1 MNTLRNTFPFRGPR
15 QRYGVV
21 FLLATGFLPL
31 GGCMV
36 GPKYHMPTAPT
47 PPAYKETGGW
57 KAAEPGDQKLPEK
70 WWEIF
75 QDPQLNELEAQI
87 DVSNQN
93 LKAAFAQYQQSRAVL
108 RYYRADYYPTVT
120 ATPSAGR
127 TRYSN
132 NRPPHN
138 SSFSGVTFN
147 DFVLPLE
154 LGYEVDVWGRVRRT
168 VESYREQSQASAADL
183 AAVNLSMH
191 ANLAFEYFA
200 ARSLDAEEKLLQ
212 DTVVQY
218 ENALNLNEAL
228 YQGGLVSEVFVQE
241 AKTQLE
247 TTRAQA
253 IDVGVTR
260 AQFEHAVA
268 VLVGKP
274 PAEFTLPPLPLT
286 APPPRI
292 PVGLPSE
299 LLERRPDIASA
310 ERRMASANEQIGIAK
325 AAYYPQIA
333 LTASGGLESGSLA
346 SLFQGPSG
354 WWSVGA
360 SALQTVFDGG
370 RRLAVSDEA
379 VQGYDS
385 AVASYRQT
393 VLSAFQQVEDNLA
406 ALRILEEEARVQNAA
421 VQASQSSLDLSLI
434 RYKGG
439 VTSYLEVTTA
449 QSAALG
455 NQVTAV
461 NLLGR
466 RLANTVLLIQ
476 ALGGGWDRSNLP
488 ERPECCGK
496 LASNM
501 SPN

>member
-1 MNTLRNTFPFRGPR
+1 MLRRRP
-15 QRYGVV
+15 
-21 FLLATGFLPL
+21 ALPISRPSISA
-31 GGCMV
+31 C
-36 GPKYHMPTAPT
+36 MPTWP
-47 PPAYKETGGW
+47 
-57 KAAEPGDQKLPEK
+57 
-70 WWEIF
+70 
-75 QDPQLNELEAQI
+75 
-87 DVSNQN
+87 
-93 LKAAFAQYQQSRAVL
+93 
-108 RYYRADYYPTVT
+108 
-120 ATPSAGR
+120 
-127 TRYSN
+127 
-132 NRPPHN
+132 
-138 SSFSGVTFN
+138 
-147 DFVLPLE
+147 
-154 LGYEVDVWGRVRRT
+154 VD
-168 VESYREQSQASAADL
+168 
-183 AAVNLSMH
+183 
-191 ANLAFEYFA
+191 YFA

-218 ENALNLNEAL
+218 QNALDLNDAL

-253 IDVGVTR
+253 IDVGVAR

-268 VLVGKP
+268 VLIGKP

-286 APPPRI
+286 APPPLI

-299 LLERRPDIASA
+299 LLERRPDIAAA
-310 ERRMASANEQIGIAK
+310 ERQMASANAQIGVAK
-325 AAYYPQIA
+325 AAYYPSIG
-333 LTASGGLESGSLA
+333 LTASGGFESGSITTL
-346 SLFQGPSG
+346 LQGPSG
-354 WWSVGA
+354 WWAVGA
-360 SALQTVFDGG
+360 SALQTVFDAG
-370 RRLAVSDEA
+370 RRRAVTDQA
-379 VQGYDS
+379 IQGYDYS
-385 AVASYRQT
+385 VASYRQT

-476 ALGGGWDRSNLP
+476 ALGGGWDRSELP